1 MIITVGSEFT
11 DDSDANDFVNHFP
24 DGLIIKPGSKIGLLN
39 CTYNID
45 QGFVI
50 TAGINDKFKFSFP
63 PFNNV
68 LQLTVPEG
76 EYTIVTLALAI
87 RNVLRT
93 AQIGEAAL
101 NPETAGLVQTTGIH
115 VSADT
120 TANTITLNSIYKP
133 VSIPE
138 IISNTDGTDPNTFK
152 TGTISGGLVQAG
164 TGISKGFY
172 FRSGAVESYASNHIV
187 TSDGDTNRFE
197 SYAFGLVQP
206 QDANKYFHVT
216 KFKVGQR
223 DAELSVALGTN
234 VSGIPTTMPFGFKI
248 LKTGQFE
255 IFENLGGIVSPL
267 TIATGTDTYSIGD
280 EFMIFMPY
288 QTTGVRRN
296 PIYYRTN
303 SITNKT
309 VIIDVSGSAQRG
321 VVDVNADF
329 TPCAS
334 IKTPTNLGQLE
345 VATEILAKPG
355 GILSQDAVNIT
366 TPGTGYIDRELC
378 TISGGAG
385 DGNASVIIRTDTNG
399 NMIET
404 PTSFSF
410 MTRGSGYVAGNV
422 LTLTGTVSGATT
434 TRLTVDGNGVYGYAS
449 MVNAGTLYNV
459 GDVLTDIS
467 GAGNI
472 ELTVVSVDD
481 ITTGVITE
489 VSITQGTT
497 GATGDVYAFN
507 TAKTFSNAQGGTNAE
522 FSFRQVILSKPFIYD
537 FSFRGLVKNPT
548 FHPLQQV
555 NTQQWEATS
564 GDSIAP
570 LIGFPLSQ
578 SVGGS
583 DANLL
588 IKGTAI
594 VGNNRTANNMLIHLD
609 SFPLKSR
616 HIGGEG
622 RCVMALPFG
631 DRLNTHTGLFSD
643 RNYNLTYHSLENQQ
657 DENHNMMRVR
667 ITDARGNKLQGI
679 KHPVVMNFDLRP
691 KSL

>member
-45 QGFVI
+45 QGFVV
-50 TAGINDKFKFSFP
+50 TAGIDDTFKYSFP
-63 PFNNV
+63 PYNN
-68 LQLTVPEG
+68 LLTITVPEG
-76 EYTIVTLALAI
+76 KYTIVTLALAI
-87 RNVLRT
+87 QNALRT
-93 AQIGEAAL
+93 AQIGEAVT

-115 VSADT
+115 VTADP
-120 TANTITLNSIYKP
+120 NSSKITLNSVYNP

-138 IISNTDGTDPNTFK
+138 IVSNTDGTDPNTFK
-152 TGTISGGLVQAG
+152 RGTISGGLIQAG
-164 TGISKGFY
+164 TGISKGYY
-172 FRSGAVESYASNHIV
+172 FRSGAEDSYASNHIV
-187 TSDGDTNRFE
+187 TSDGDTNKFE
-197 SYAFGLVQP
+197 AYAFGLIEP
-206 QDANKYFHVT
+206 KDANKYFHVT
-216 KFKVGQR
+216 KFTVGQR
-223 DAELSVALGTN
+223 DAELAVALGTN
-234 VSGIPTTMPFGFKI
+234 TVADPTTMPFGFR
-248 LKTGQFE
+248 LLNTGEFK
-255 IFENLGGIVSPL
+255 IFENIGGVVTDL
-267 TIATGTDTYSIGD
+267 TIAGGTDTYAIGD
-280 EFMIFMPY
+280 TFMIFMPY
-288 QTTGVRRN
+288 QSSGVTRN
-296 PIYYRTN
+296 PIYYRIN
-303 SITNKT
+303 AVNGKIDL
-309 VIIDVSGSAQRG
+309 IDVSGSAARG
-321 VVDVNADF
+321 KVDVNADF

-334 IKTPTNLGQLE
+334 IKTPTLLGKLE
-345 VATEILAKPG
+345 LATSILTQPG
-355 GILSQDAVNIT
+355 GLLSQDAVNIT

-404 PTSFSF
+404 ATSFSF

-434 TRLTVDGNGVYGYAS
+434 ARLTVDGNGVYAYAS
-449 MVNAGTLYNV
+449 MTNGGTQYQV
-459 GDVLTDIS
+459 GDVITDQ
-467 GAGNI
+467 GGGNI

-481 ITTGVITE
+481 PGTGVITE

-507 TAKTFSNAQGGTNAE
+507 TVKTFSNDQGGTNAQ
-522 FSFRQVILSKPFIYD
+522 FSFRQVILSKPFISN

-555 NTQQWEATS
+555 NTQQWAANVP
-564 GDSIAP
+564 GSIAP
-570 LIGFPLSQ
+570 LIGFPISAGVQ
-578 SVGGS
+578 RSE
-583 DANLL
+583 DNLT
-588 IKGTAI
+588 ITGTAV

-631 DRLNTHTGLFSD
+631 SIDNTQTGLFSD
-643 RNYNLTYHSLENQQ
+643 RNYNLTYHSLENKQ